1 MMRVIGPGFLSDFRG
16 LLPGIF
22 ALLKKLFAEVDI
34 ALNWVPRAVGQG
46 LLSDF
51 RDLTPEDLI
60 HGRLEWTLNNKF
72 SALELIEPIGLF
84 ELICVYFA

>member
-34 ALNWVPRAVGQG
+34 ALN
-46 LLSDF
+46 
-51 RDLTPEDLI
+51 
-60 HGRLEWTLNNKF
+60 
-72 SALELIEPIGLF
+72 
-84 ELICVYFA
+84 